1 MIIFKMLHQQLQT
14 YLYIL
19 HFSKSK
25 QRFLDHLA
33 KVMVDL
39 KNLIPT
45 LMNILKPM
53 TLKNYRKTV
62 LKMTDAVNVVML
74 FIIGIKIKKIER
86 VGHYQ
91 KRVGNWLRN
100 LKKKEKGLARWDG
113 SSYRRHNLST
123 AKLCRCN

>member
-14 YLYIL
+14 CMYIL

-25 QRFLDHLA
+25 PIFFGHLA

-53 TLKNYRKTV
+53 TLKNYRKTI

>member
-1 MIIFKMLHQQLQT
+1 MVIFKMLHQQLQT

-25 QRFLDHLA
+25 QRFFHHLA

-74 FIIGIKIKKIER
+74 FIIGVEIKKIEC

-91 KRVGNWLRN
+91 KRVGNWL
-100 LKKKEKGLARWDG
+100 
-113 SSYRRHNLST
+113 
-123 AKLCRCN
+123 